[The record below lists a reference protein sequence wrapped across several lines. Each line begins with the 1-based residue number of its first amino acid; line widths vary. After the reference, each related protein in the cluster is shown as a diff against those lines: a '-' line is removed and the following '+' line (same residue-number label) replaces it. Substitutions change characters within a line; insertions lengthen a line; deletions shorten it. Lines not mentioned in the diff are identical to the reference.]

1 VRQREK
7 ETEGAIFMNVE
18 AVIGFCI
25 GLLVYIVVEIRDT
38 QKLLCD
44 IRQVREQLREIEL
57 LLQHTREILDRL
69 E

>member
-7 ETEGAIFMNVE
+7 ETEGVIFMIVE